1 MKNYIGILSDDIK
14 RFINNYLIAGQL
26 ADVMGMSELE
36 EYIPSK
42 FPYLSILYLLN
53 QNALESDASDFIS
66 KYGGQLKDETD
77 TLKNL
82 LGHFL
87 GNMEEIEAQKGE
99 ITELN
104 EIIRKLSTEAQ
115 RDTVRIISQQKKI
128 DELLKSLIHWQEECE
143 GLREKLK
150 NRGTEIEVLKHDN
163 ETLRSQNKN
172 LTLENLQ
179 LKKSLETFESK
190 FSELNDSEKKST
202 SPSINNSKAIIN
214 ISTTNHQDHDTLDL
228 VDMGTS
234 VLWNKFNLGANNELE
249 EGDYYAWGGVS
260 EANIFGSDVFGYNQV
275 VKKHISGIYEYDAA
289 RRILG
294 EGFRIPS
301 VQDWRDLL
309 AACEDKI
316 QIVTIKGSRFV
327 KLVSA
332 KTKNQLLLPLI
343 GHMEYDVCNK
353 NYAQY
358 WTSEQYSGKSSYICQ
373 IHETS
378 WYLTYAPKWNGLPI
392 RPVFDPHTKPAILSE
407 VDDQKEHILISSKI
421 VTETLNKSLNSILSP
436 RFQTTTTTLNKK
448 YPPKSKI
455 NYSNVYVELIK
466 GCLPFG
472 KQVFEY
478 DNVID
483 IGLNLDKLNK
493 ILGTVYHVKTL
504 SPQSMVGMKL
514 KDLKTRIVSLL
525 S

>member
-42 FPYLSILYLLN
+42 FPFLSILYLLN
-53 QNALESDASDFIS
+53 QNALESDVSDFIS
-66 KYGGQLKDETD
+66 KYGSQLKDETD
-77 TLKNL
+77 TLKKL

-87 GNMEEIEAQKGE
+87 GNMEEIETQKGE

-104 EIIRKLSTEAQ
+104 EIISKLSTEAK
-115 RDTVRIISQQKKI
+115 RDKVRIISQQKKI
-128 DELLKSLIHWQEECE
+128 DELLNSMIHWQEECD
-143 GLREKLK
+143 GVREKLK
-150 NRGTEIEVLKHDN
+150 VRLTDIEVLKHDN
-163 ETLRSQNKN
+163 ETLRRQVKN

-179 LKKSLETFESK
+179 LKKSIETLESK
-190 FSELNDSEKKST
+190 FSELNNLEKKST
-202 SPSINNSKAIIN
+202 NSTINNSKAIIN
-214 ISTTNHQDHDTLDL
+214 ISTTNHQDHDALDL

-234 VLWNKFNLGANNELE
+234 VLWNKFNLGANDELE
-249 EGDYYAWGGVS
+249 EGDYFAWGAVS
-260 EANIFGSDVFGYNQV
+260 EGNNFGSDVLRYKQV
-275 VKKHISGIYEYDAA
+275 VKKHISGLYDYDAA

-294 EGFRIPS
+294 EGYRIPS
-301 VQDWRDLL
+301 VQEWRDLL
-309 AACEDKI
+309 AVCEYKI

-327 KLVSA
+327 KLVST

-358 WTSEQYSGKSSYICQ
+358 WTSEQYTGKSSYICQ

-378 WYLTYAPKWNGLPI
+378 WNLTYAPKWKGLPI
-392 RPVFDPHTKPAILSE
+392 RPIYDPHTKPTILSE
-407 VDDQKEHILISSKI
+407 VEDQNEHILNSARI
-421 VTETLNKSLNSILSP
+421 VSETLKKPFTSILRP
-436 RFQTTTTTLNKK
+436 KFQTTATTLNKK

-455 NYSNVYVELIK
+455 NYSNVYLELIK
-466 GCLPFG
+466 DCLPCG
-472 KQVFEY
+472 KRVFEN
-478 DNVID
+478 DKVIN

-493 ILGTVYHVKTL
+493 ILDSVYHVKTF
-504 SPQSMVGMKL
+504 SPQRIEDMKV